1 MQQCLRKESM
11 DVSLYLCEENGNISE
26 WGKTDFVYEIFL

>member
-1 MQQCLRKESM
+1 MQQCLNKKSV
-11 DVSLYLCEENGNISE
+11 DASLCGENGNISE